1 MKRILSL
8 FAAFVVAIAL
18 SAKTYVVAVG
28 ISDYKYIN
36 DLVLP
41 ENDARTIAAVFKT
54 HTNAVITITGKAAT
68 RTTILKAMKDQFA
81 HATKN
86 DQIIF
91 YFSGHGYERG
101 FCSYDM
107 RDLRDGLS
115 YDDIY
120 AAFRASKAG
129 RKIILAD
136 ACHAG
141 GLRQSPPSAKPK
153 TSTDV
158 MLFLSCRSS
167 ESSIETPRMKN
178 GFFTAY
184 LASGLRGGTDANRDR
199 KITARELY
207 DYVHSSVAKLSY
219 NRQHPVMWGKFCDNM
234 TVIAW

>member
-8 FAAFVVAIAL
+8 FVAFVAAIAL

-41 ENDARTIAAVFKT
+41 ENDAKAIAAVFKT
-54 HTNAVITITGKAAT
+54 HTKSVVTITGAAAT
-68 RTTILKAMKDQFA
+68 RATILKAMKDQFA
-81 HATKN
+81 RATKN

-91 YFSGHGYERG
+91 YFSGHGYEKG
-101 FCSYDM
+101 FCPYDM
-107 RDLRDGLS
+107 RDLRGGVS
-115 YDDIY
+115 YSDVY
-120 AAFRASKAG
+120 EVFRASKAG
-129 RKIILAD
+129 RKIIFAD

-141 GLRQSPPSAKPK
+141 GLRKSPPSPTPQ

-178 GFFTAY
+178 GFFTTY
-184 LASGLRGGTDANRDR
+184 LASGLRGGADDNRDR

-207 DYVHSSVAKLSY
+207 NYVHAGVKKLSGD
-219 NRQHPVMWGKFCDNM
+219 RQHPVMWGKFRDNM
-234 TVIAW
+234 TIIAW